1 MIAALVGLALAPIAA
16 GAEEQHHQPEAATP
30 SSPPAATPSTPMM
43 MPMMNMM
50 NMMNMMGRQP
60 GGMPM
65 TEMMGQGGGMGM
77 MGMGQG
83 SMPMMMGMGEHLE
96 GRIAFLR
103 AELAITEAQAP
114 AWDRFAQALRD
125 GAARAKHM
133 PASMQQT
140 TNGSADTLQRLEQE
154 EQRLSARLEAVKATR
169 AAFAGLQAVLSDEQ
183 KSKAE
188 GLFTRPVCL
197 GAMGAL

>member
-1 MIAALVGLALAPIAA
+1 MRYARTSLIAALWGLALAPSGAS
-16 GAEEQHHQPEAATP
+16 AEEQHHQPEAAP
-30 SSPPAATPSTPMM
+30 SQSSAATPSMPS
-43 MPMMNMM
+43 MPMMD
-50 NMMNMMGRQP
+50 
-60 GGMPM
+60 
-65 TEMMGQGGGMGM
+65 MMGQGGMGM

-83 SMPMMMGMGEHLE
+83 SMPMMMGMGDHLE

-140 TNGSADTLQRLEQE
+140 TNGSVDTLQRLEQE
-154 EQRLSARLEAVKATR
+154 EQQLGARLEAVKATR
-169 AAFAGLQAVLSDEQ
+169 SAFADLQAVLSDEQ
-183 KSKAE
+183 KSQAE
-188 GLFTRPVCL
+188 ALFTRPVCL

>member
-1 MIAALVGLALAPIAA
+1 MRYARTSLIAALFGLALTPVAA
-16 GAEEQHHQPEAATP
+16 SAEEQHHQPEAAP
-30 SSPPAATPSTPMM
+30 SPPPAAMPSMPMM

-50 NMMNMMGRQP
+50 GQQP
-60 GGMPM
+60 GGMPTM
-65 TEMMGQGGGMGM
+65 GMMGQGGMGMGM
-77 MGMGQG
+77 MGQG
-83 SMPMMMGMGEHLE
+83 AMPMMMGMGDHVE

-140 TNGSADTLQRLEQE
+140 AQDSADVLQRLEQE
-154 EQRLSARLEAVKATR
+154 EQRLAARLEAVKATR
-169 AAFAGLQAVLSDEQ
+169 AAFAELQAVLSDDQ
-183 KSKAE
+183 KSTAE
-188 GLFTRPVCL
+188 ALFTRPVCL
-197 GAMGAL
+197 GAMGAP